1 MDALV
6 LLEMVG
12 SRELLVTETAHVVS
26 LTRVDSTMTP
36 QFIRTEIIF
45 ISQFFFK
52 SKKLQ
57 KNFTQKSMN
66 L

>member
-36 QFIRTEIIF
+36 QFVRTEIIY
-45 ISQFFFK
+45 K
-52 SKKLQ
+52 SIFLQIKKLQ
-57 KNFTQKSMN
+57 KNFANK